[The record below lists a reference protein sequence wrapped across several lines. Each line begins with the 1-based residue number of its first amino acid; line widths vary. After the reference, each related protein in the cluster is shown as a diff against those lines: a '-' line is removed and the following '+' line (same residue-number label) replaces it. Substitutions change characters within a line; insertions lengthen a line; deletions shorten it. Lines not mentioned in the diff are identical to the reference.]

1 MSTIKQ
7 RLKQLRELMAK
18 AGVDAYYIP
27 STDPHQS
34 EYVPECWQRRR
45 WLSGFTGSAGDLVIT
60 AKTAGLWTDG
70 RYFLQAGEQLKG
82 TGIRLFKMGNKG
94 VPSVPEWL
102 ARNLKP
108 GQALGADPRVLSLSL
123 ASVLREAVTGAGA
136 KLKLV
141 DKNLVDQ
148 IWDDQPAPGKA
159 PIEVLPKR
167 MAGLTIRQK
176 LGRVGKE
183 MKARKADAL
192 VLVALDTIA
201 WLFNVR
207 SADVD
212 HNPVAIAYGLVVDG
226 VGHLYT
232 DLDKISPAARKALGK
247 SVQLHAYGD
256 IAAALRGLAKDKK
269 RVWVD
274 GSTANA
280 WVVNKLRGAALISA
294 PNPVF
299 AMKAAKNA
307 TEAAGMKAA
316 HLRDGVAMV
325 KFLRWLQDAVR
336 KPGVTEVT
344 VEEKLLELRAQGEHF
359 RDTSFGTIAGYNEH
373 GAIIHYE
380 ATPEAAAALGPR
392 GILLVDSGGQYLD
405 GTTDIT
411 RTILLGGRATPE
423 QKDRYTR
430 VLKGH
435 IALASLCFPA
445 GWPGRS
451 LESIARHSLWQAGL
465 NYNHGTGHGVGHF
478 LNVHEGPQSL
488 HVLRCSGAGLEA
500 GNMLTIEPGHYEEGG
515 FGIRIENLYEVML
528 DPDRGTEETPFL
540 KFHSL
545 TLCPI
550 DTRLIDRRLLG
561 KEGKAWLNAY
571 HARVEQELAPLLD
584 AEDAAWLSK
593 ACKAI

>member
-1 MSTIKQ
+1 MSIIKQ
-7 RLKQLRELMAK
+7 RLKQLRGLMAK

-60 AKTAGLWTDG
+60 ARTAGLWTDG

-82 TGIRLFKMGNKG
+82 TGVKLFKMGNKG
-94 VPSVPEWL
+94 VPTVAQWIG
-102 ARNLKP
+102 RNLKP
-108 GQALGADPRVLSLSL
+108 GQALGADPQVLSLPLVSSL
-123 ASVLREAVTGAGA
+123 EGALEQAGA

-141 DKNLVDQ
+141 EGNLVDR
-148 IWDDQPAPGKA
+148 IWDDQPAPSKA
-159 PIEVLPKR
+159 PIEVLPR
-167 MAGLTIRQK
+167 PIAGLTIRQK
-176 LGRVGKE
+176 LGRVAKE
-183 MKARKADAL
+183 MKARRADAL
-192 VLVALDTIA
+192 VLVSLDAIA
-201 WLFNVR
+201 WLFNIR

-212 HNPVAIAYGLVVDG
+212 HNPVAIAYGLILDG
-226 VGHLYT
+226 AGHLFT
-232 DLDKISPAARKALGK
+232 DLDKVTPAAQKALGA
-247 SVQLHAYGD
+247 SVTLHPYAEIGKV
-256 IAAALRGLAKDKK
+256 LRGLGKEKK

-274 GSTANA
+274 GGTANA
-280 WVVNKLRGAALISA
+280 WVTKKLRGAVLISA
-294 PNPVF
+294 SNPVF
-299 AMKAAKNA
+299 AMKAVKND
-307 TEAAGMKAA
+307 TEAQGMRAA
-316 HLRDGVAMV
+316 HVRDGVAMV
-325 KFLRWLQDAVR
+325 RFLRWLEGAVR
-336 KPGVTEVT
+336 KGGATEVT
-344 VEEKLLELRAQGEHF
+344 VEEKLLELRSLGDKF

-380 ATPEAAAALGPR
+380 ATEETASVLGPK

-411 RTILLGGRATPE
+411 RTILLGGKATPD

-435 IALASLCFPA
+435 IALAQLVFPA

-451 LESIARHSLWQAGL
+451 LESVARLSLWQAGL

-488 HVLRCSGAGLEA
+488 HVQRCGGTPLEP

-515 FGIRIENLYEVML
+515 FGIRIENLYQVVRDEQRST
-528 DPDRGTEETPFL
+528 DEITFL
-540 KFHSL
+540 GFDTL

-550 DTRLIDRRLLG
+550 DTRLIDRRLLD
-561 KEGKAWLNAY
+561 KEDKAWLNAY
-571 HARVEQELAPLLD
+571 HARVEETLAPLLEGD
-584 AEDAAWLSK
+584 ETEWLK
-593 ACKAI
+593 RACKAI